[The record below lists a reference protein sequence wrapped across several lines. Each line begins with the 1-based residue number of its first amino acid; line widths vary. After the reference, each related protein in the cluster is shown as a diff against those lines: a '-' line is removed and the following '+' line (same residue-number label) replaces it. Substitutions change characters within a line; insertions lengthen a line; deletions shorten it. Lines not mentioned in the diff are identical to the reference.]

1 MNVELIYFVYAFNYL
16 AKKQFQMNNLIIKI
30 YLYLSEVLK
39 IHVPIANKYL
49 KYGVLRKMQMVE
61 ILINEYHIW
70 MIVHCFHSDACVSA
84 SHQDSLNQA
93 G

>member
-1 MNVELIYFVYAFNYL
+1 MAQLEEQPTYKNYIGL
-16 AKKQFQMNNLIIKI
+16 TAPSIRTCVCFFQGW
-30 YLYLSEVLK
+30 Y
-39 IHVPIANKYL
+39 VPIANKYL
-49 KYGVLRKMQMVE
+49 KYGVLRKMQMAE

-70 MIVHCFHSDACVSA
+70 MIVHCFHSDACVAA